1 MKDKEMSFY
10 RIGSVLV
17 VTFLILLVYN
27 FEKSLSIYK
36 MVYQNNAKM
45 QKTMEKMQKTDVKMR
60 ENDCNIKKC

>member
-45 QKTMEKMQKTDVKMR
+45 QKTMEKMQKNR
-60 ENDCNIKKC
+60 R